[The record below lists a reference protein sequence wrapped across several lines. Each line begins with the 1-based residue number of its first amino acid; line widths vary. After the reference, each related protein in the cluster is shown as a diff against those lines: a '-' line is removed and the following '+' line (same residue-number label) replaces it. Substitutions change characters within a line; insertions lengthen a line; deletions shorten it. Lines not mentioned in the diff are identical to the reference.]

1 MDRRDLLIMTSTSMV
16 DRSKLKKSSRKVNSK
31 QQSSREM
38 LLSKKAHKDD
48 DFSYSLDYHDA
59 PTGLL
64 FVTCC
69 LFCLNFHIASF
80 CKKCVLIDNACIC
93 IGNDWEQ
100 PIQEDEMSLL
110 FKDIGRVSSKYGD
123 AMSAVVNQ
131 SSPTNAVGKTI
142 SHGSTSS
149 NIQMI
154 DNPLAKDNLKYNNKQ
169 SKKKS
174 KSSIGSKKRRST
186 LGRLIDSFAS
196 MFST

>member
-1 MDRRDLLIMTSTSMV
+1 
-16 DRSKLKKSSRKVNSK
+16 
-31 QQSSREM
+31 
-38 LLSKKAHKDD
+38 
-48 DFSYSLDYHDA
+48 
-59 PTGLL
+59 
-64 FVTCC
+64 
-69 LFCLNFHIASF
+69 
-80 CKKCVLIDNACIC
+80 
-93 IGNDWEQ
+93 
-100 PIQEDEMSLL
+100 MSLL

-196 MFST
+196 MFSTSCAN